1 MMAPCWEDHL
11 LLADTR
17 PLRQLSAPKN
27 FPWETR
33 RNQQEHYT
41 CKPINI
47 HNLIAIIIPNE
58 IANLLLFIPL
68 IITNLLEADWS
79 LRNMIIKCLKQNA
92 N

>member
-11 LLADTR
+11 LLANTR
-17 PLRQLSAPKN
+17 PLRQPSAPKN
-27 FPWETR
+27 FSWETR

-41 CKPINI
+41 CKPTNI
-47 HNLIAIIIPNE
+47 HNLIAIIIRNE

-79 LRNMIIKCLKQNA
+79 LHNIMTRL
-92 N
+92 

>member
-17 PLRQLSAPKN
+17 PLRQPSAPKN

-33 RNQQEHYT
+33 PNQQEHYT
-41 CKPINI
+41 CKPTNI
-47 HNLIAIIIPNE
+47 HNLIAIIIRNE

-79 LRNMIIKCLKQNA
+79 LCNMMTRL
-92 N
+92 